1 MTTSKSMFVIRGSMD
16 FGGIDFCALFH
27 VSAQANVLQYDAD
40 DVPVLAS
47 TLGHQWHQRCRTE
60 KCSNHL
66 ACFRLGA
73 FGGCAFVLACDPV
86 WLWRALARCL
96 ICRVAGPDGHSRRFT
111 VYIYSTVYKCSAAG
125 VAVLQPGGFSYAPI
139 CQRPGQKRASTKYSI
154 LLTCLLAKLSLSLQG
169 PFWEWHSMP
178 GLET

>member
-16 FGGIDFCALFH
+16 FDGIDFCALFH

-86 WLWRALARCL
+86 WLWWALARCL
-96 ICRVAGPDGHSRRFT
+96 ICRVAGQLVIPEGLP
-111 VYIYSTVYKCSAAG
+111 YIYNIYSTVYKCSAAG
-125 VAVLQPGGFSYAPI
+125 VAVLQPGGFSYGTNLPT
-139 CQRPGQKRASTKYSI
+139 PRAKA
-154 LLTCLLAKLSLSLQG
+154 CLNKI
-169 PFWEWHSMP
+169 
-178 GLET
+178 